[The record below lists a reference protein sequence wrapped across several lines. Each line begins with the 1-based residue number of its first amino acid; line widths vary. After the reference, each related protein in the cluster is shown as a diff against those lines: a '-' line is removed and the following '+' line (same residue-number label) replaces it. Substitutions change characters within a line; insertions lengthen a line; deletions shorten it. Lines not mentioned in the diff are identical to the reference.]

1 MKNLKLTFV
10 QNSTIVETTFNAN
23 NEKQSL
29 IVGTALNEL
38 FTLQRNYRN
47 AKVRLFK
54 SNEPILFIVN
64 DDKGNELLNIG
75 KCSRLIQQKLKFQN
89 NAKSMRRF
97 AMRVNLAV
105 TEMMRDVLVVDYSK
119 IDALIE
125 AMED

>member
-10 QNSTIVETTFNAN
+10 QNATIVETTFNAN

-64 DDKGNELLNIG
+64 DENGEELLNIG

-89 NAKSMRRF
+89 NAKSMRTF
-97 AMRVNLAV
+97 AKRVNLAV
-105 TEMMRDVLVVDYSK
+105 TEMMRDVVAVDYSK
-119 IDALIE
+119 IDALIDAISE
-125 AMED
+125 